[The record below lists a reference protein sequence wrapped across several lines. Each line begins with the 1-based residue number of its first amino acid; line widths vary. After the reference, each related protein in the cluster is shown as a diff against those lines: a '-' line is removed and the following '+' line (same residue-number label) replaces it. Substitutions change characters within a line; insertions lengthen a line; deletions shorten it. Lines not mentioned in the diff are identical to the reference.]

1 MDNGDKLKVIDNNGD
16 TKEYDILY
24 AFYWMKTD
32 RNYIIYTD
40 NSKNEM
46 GKLNIYAS
54 IYYPDNKNKIENIKT
69 DEEWKIINKRLN
81 RELGDVYAKH

>member
-16 TKEYDILY
+16 IKEYDILY

-40 NSKNEM
+40 TKRGPVPPRSRLKF
-46 GKLNIYAS
+46 L
-54 IYYPDNKNKIENIKT
+54 YY
-69 DEEWKIINKRLN
+69 L
-81 RELGDVYAKH
+81 